1 METMF
6 LLKNIKSQVIEI
18 TNQNVKKIIEKI

>member
-1 METMF
+1 METMC

-18 TNQNVKKIIEKI
+18 TNQNVKNIIEKI

>member
-1 METMF
+1 METMC

-18 TNQNVKKIIEKI
+18 TNRNVKKIIEKI